1 MPTPIYGVRGID
13 SLNYLNIMKVDRQV
27 IYVSYGRQKIYS
39 DAKEITVGNV
49 ADEVN
54 KAYTLHVQNSAD
66 IKTLWEYYRGKTKIL
81 NKTKEI
87 REEINHKINENRAYE
102 IVKFHKGYVFGEPIQ
117 YIRRERAADNVADD
131 EIATEIN
138 ALNGYM
144 ADANKSACDNA
155 LAEWMYVAGT
165 GYRLTLPN
173 KKWTS
178 DGDEAPLKIYALDP
192 MKTFVVYS
200 TDIDEHV
207 LFACVVAER
216 ENNEK
221 VFSVYTEGKYFE
233 FTDYSKPTEKP
244 NPLGMIP
251 IIEYP
256 AENARLGVFEVVLP
270 LLDALDELQSNRMDD
285 IVQFVN
291 SFLAILGG
299 ELDKETYDKLA
310 EWKTL
315 CLPEGAD
322 AKYLSATL
330 SQSDVQ
336 TFKNDIYEAI
346 YTICGTPNRNGGSST
361 SDTGSA
367 VILRDGWESAEAR
380 AKATEEIFKS
390 CEREFLKIVLR
401 ILRDTVGTKLRL
413 SDITPHFTRRNYDN
427 IASKSQVLIAMLN
440 NPKIHPEVAYAACGM
455 FPDPESA
462 YLQGIAYYNEQMEK
476 WEAQTVDE
484 NAEEDEGNEED
495 EADVQ
500 AS

>member
-1 MPTPIYGVRGID
+1 
-13 SLNYLNIMKVDRQV
+13 V
-27 IYVSYGRQKIYS
+27 IYVSYGRLKIYS
-39 DAKEITVGNV
+39 DAKEITAQNV
-49 ADEVN
+49 VDEVN
-54 KAYTLHVQNSAD
+54 KAYALHVQNRSD
-66 IKTLWEYYRGKTKIL
+66 ITTLWEYYRGKTKIL
-81 NKTKEI
+81 GKTKEI
-87 REEINHKINENRAYE
+87 REEINHLINENRAYE

-117 YIRRERAADNVADD
+117 YVRRERASEDAADD
-131 EIATEIN
+131 AIATEIN

-173 KKWTS
+173 IKWVA
-178 DGDEAPLKIYALDP
+178 DGDEAPLLIFALDP
-192 MKTFVVYS
+192 MKTFIVYS
-200 TDIDEHV
+200 SDIDEHPLMAV
-207 LFACVVAER
+207 VCVER

-221 VFSVYTEGKYFE
+221 VFSVYTDDKYYE
-233 FTDYSKPTEKP
+233 FTEFGAVSTRP

-299 ELDKETYDKLA
+299 ELDKETYDKLS

-322 AKYLSATL
+322 AKYLAATL
-330 SQSDVQ
+330 SQADVQ
-336 TFKNDIYEAI
+336 TLKNDIYTAI
-346 YTICGTPNRNGGSST
+346 LTICGVPNRNGGSST

-367 VILRDGWESAEAR
+367 VILRDGWEAAEAR

-390 CEREFLKIVLR
+390 SEREFLKIVLR
-401 ILRDTVGTKLRL
+401 ILRDTVGTQLRL

-462 YLQGIAYYNEQMEK
+462 YLQGMAYYTEQMEK

-484 NAEEDEGNEED
+484 NTEDDNNEED
-495 EADVQ
+495 EEDVQ

>member
-1 MPTPIYGVRGID
+1 MIW
-13 SLNYLNIMKVDRQV
+13 
-27 IYVSYGRQKIYS
+27 VSYGRLKIYS
-39 DAKEITVGNV
+39 DAKIITAENV
-49 ADEVN
+49 VDEVSR
-54 KAYTLHVQNSAD
+54 AHATHVQNQAE
-66 IKTLWEYYRGKTKIL
+66 IRALWEYYRGKTKIL
-81 NKTKEI
+81 TKTKEI
-87 REEINHKINENRAYE
+87 REEINHRINENRAYE

-117 YIRRERAADNVADD
+117 YVRRERANADD
-131 EIATEIN
+131 ADDLIATEIN

-144 ADANKSACDNA
+144 TDANKSACDNA
-155 LAEWMYVAGT
+155 IAEWMYVAGT

-173 KKWTS
+173 KKWTP
-178 DGDEAPLKIYALDP
+178 DGDEAPLNIYALDP

-200 TDIDEHV
+200 TDIDERV
-207 LFACVVAER
+207 LMAVVVVER
-216 ENNEK
+216 ENEK
-221 VFSVYTEGKYFE
+221 VFSVYTEDKYYE
-233 FTDYSKPTEKP
+233 FTDLGAVSTKS

-299 ELDKETYDKLA
+299 ELDKETYDKLS

-322 AKYLSATL
+322 AKYLAATL
-330 SQSDVQ
+330 SQADVQ
-336 TFKNDIYEAI
+336 TLKNDIYSAI
-346 YTICGTPNRNGGSST
+346 LTICGVPNRNGGSST

-390 CEREFLKIVLR
+390 AEREFLKIVLR

-440 NPKIHPEVAYAACGM
+440 NPKIHPEVAYASCGM

-462 YLQGIAYYNEQMEK
+462 YLQGMAYYTEQMEK
-476 WEAQTVDE
+476 WEAQMVDE
-484 NAEEDEGNEED
+484 GNAEEEED
-495 EADVQ
+495 DVQ
-500 AS
+500 TTGQASEG

>member
-1 MPTPIYGVRGID
+1 M
-13 SLNYLNIMKVDRQV
+13 
-27 IYVSYGRQKIYS
+27 SYGRLKIYS
-39 DAKEITVGNV
+39 DAKTITASNV
-49 ADEVN
+49 VDEVG
-54 KAYTLHVQNSAD
+54 KAYSVHSRNRAD
-66 IKTLWEYYRGKTKIL
+66 IKKLWEYYRGKTEIVTK
-81 NKTKEI
+81 KKEI

-117 YIRRERAADNVADD
+117 YVRRERATSKEADD
-131 EIATEIN
+131 VIATEIN
-138 ALNGYM
+138 SLNGYM
-144 ADANKSACDNA
+144 ADANKSACDNT

-165 GYRLTLPN
+165 GYRLILPN
-173 KKWTS
+173 AKWDS
-178 DGDEAPLKIYALDP
+178 DNDESPLNIYALDP

-207 LFACVVAER
+207 LMAVVVVER

-221 VFSVYTEGKYFE
+221 VFSVYTENSYFE
-233 FTDYSKPTEKP
+233 FTDYGKPVEKP
-244 NPLGMIP
+244 NTLGMIP
-251 IIEYP
+251 IVEYP
-256 AENARLGVFEVVLP
+256 AENSRLGVFEVAMP
-270 LLDALDELQSNRMDD
+270 LLDALDELQSNRIDD

-299 ELDKETYDKLA
+299 ELDKDTDDKLS

-315 CLPEGAD
+315 CLPDGAD

-330 SQSDVQ
+330 SQADVQ
-336 TFKNDIYEAI
+336 TLKNDIYTAI
-346 YTICGTPNRNGGSST
+346 LTICGVPNRNGGSST

-390 CEREFLKIVLR
+390 SEKEFLKIALR

-462 YLQGIAYYNEQMEK
+462 YLQGMAYYEEQMKK
-476 WEAQTVDE
+476 WEPVEVDE
-484 NAEEDEGNEED
+484 TEDEGED
-495 EADVQ
+495 DVQ
-500 AS
+500 VS

>member
-1 MPTPIYGVRGID
+1 M
-13 SLNYLNIMKVDRQV
+13 
-27 IYVSYGRQKIYS
+27 SYGRLKIYS
-39 DAKEITVGNV
+39 DAKEITLANV
-49 ADEVN
+49 ADEVS
-54 KAYTLHVQNSAD
+54 KAYATHIRNRTD
-66 IKTLWEYYRGKTKIL
+66 IKRLWEYYRGKTDIL
-81 NKTKEI
+81 GKKKEI
-87 REEINHKINENRAYE
+87 REGINHKINENRAYE

-117 YIRRERAADNVADD
+117 YVRRERAKAQETDD
-131 EIATEIN
+131 AIAAEIN

-144 ADANKSACDNA
+144 EDANKSACDNA

-173 KKWTS
+173 NKWTP
-178 DGDEAPLKIYALDP
+178 DGDESPLSIYALDP
-192 MKTFVVYS
+192 CKTFVVYS
-200 TDIDEHV
+200 TDVDEHV
-207 LFACVVAER
+207 LMAVVVVER

-221 VFSVYTEGKYFE
+221 VFSVYTESWYFE
-233 FTDYSKPTEKP
+233 FTEHGKPTAQP

-256 AENARLGVFEVVLP
+256 AENARLGVFEVVMP
-270 LLDALDELQSNRMDD
+270 LLNALDELQSNRMDD

-299 ELDKETYDKLA
+299 ELDDATYKKLE

-322 AKYLSATL
+322 AKYLSAPL
-330 SQSDVQ
+330 SQADVQ
-336 TFKNDIYEAI
+336 TFKNDIYQAI
-346 YTICGTPNRNGGSST
+346 YTICGVPNRNGGSST

-390 CEREFLKIVLR
+390 SEKESLKIALR

-427 IASKSQVLIAMLN
+427 IASKAQVLIAMLN
-440 NPKIHPEVAYAACGM
+440 NPKIHPEVAYASCGM

-462 YLQGIAYYNEQMEK
+462 YLQGMAYYEEQMKK
-476 WEAQTVDE
+476 WEPVEVDE
-484 NAEEDEGNEED
+484 TDTEDEED
-495 EADVQ
+495 VQ
-500 AS
+500 VS

>member
-1 MPTPIYGVRGID
+1 M
-13 SLNYLNIMKVDRQV
+13 
-27 IYVSYGRQKIYS
+27 SYGRLKIYS
-39 DAKEITVGNV
+39 DAKTITANNV
-49 ADEVN
+49 VDEVSKTYAVHCRN
-54 KAYTLHVQNSAD
+54 RAD
-66 IKTLWEYYRGKTKIL
+66 IKKLWEYYRGKTEIEL
-81 NKTKEI
+81 KTKEI

-117 YIRRERAADNVADD
+117 YVRRERATSKEADD
-131 EIATEIN
+131 LIATEIN
-138 ALNGYM
+138 SLNGYM
-144 ADANKSACDNA
+144 ADANKSACDNT

-173 KKWTS
+173 KKWAF
-178 DGDEAPLKIYALDP
+178 DNDESPLSIYALDP

-200 TDIDEHV
+200 TDVDEHV
-207 LFACVVAER
+207 LMAVVVVER

-221 VFSVYTEGKYFE
+221 VFSVYTENGYFE
-233 FTDYSKPTEKP
+233 FTDYGRPEEKP
-244 NPLGMIP
+244 NTLGMIP
-251 IIEYP
+251 IVEYP
-256 AENARLGVFEVVLP
+256 AENARLGVFEVAMT

-299 ELDKETYDKLA
+299 ELDKETMEKLEA
-310 EWKTL
+310 YKTL
-315 CLPEGAD
+315 CLPEGTD

-336 TFKNDIYEAI
+336 TFKNDIYTAI
-346 YTICGTPNRNGGSST
+346 LTICGVPNRNGGSST

-367 VILRDGWESAEAR
+367 VILRDGWEAAEAR

-390 CEREFLKIVLR
+390 SEKEFLKIVLR

-440 NPKIHPEVAYAACGM
+440 NTKIHPEVAYAACGM

-462 YLQGIAYYNEQMEK
+462 YLQGMAYYDEQMKK
-476 WEAQTVDE
+476 WEPVEVDE
-484 NAEEDEGNEED
+484 TEDEGED
-495 EADVQ
+495 DVQ
-500 AS
+500 VS

>member
-1 MPTPIYGVRGID
+1 M
-13 SLNYLNIMKVDRQV
+13 
-27 IYVSYGRQKIYS
+27 SYGRLKIYS
-39 DAKEITVGNV
+39 DAKEITAANV
-49 ADEVN
+49 VDEVS
-54 KAYTLHVQNSAD
+54 KAYATHSRNQAD
-66 IKTLWEYYRGKTKIL
+66 IKKLWEYYRGKTKIL
-81 NKTKEI
+81 TKKKEI

-117 YIRRERAADNVADD
+117 YVRRERAVANEADD
-131 EIATEIN
+131 VIATEIN

-155 LAEWMYVAGT
+155 IAEWIYVAGL

-173 KKWTS
+173 KKWLPDS
-178 DGDEAPLKIYALDP
+178 DESPLSIYALDP

-200 TDIDEHV
+200 TDIDEHPLMSV
-207 LFACVVAER
+207 CVVER

-221 VFSVYTEGKYFE
+221 VFSVYTDSSYFE
-233 FTDYSKPTEKP
+233 FTEYGKPVEMP
-244 NPLGMIP
+244 NPLGMNP

-256 AENARLGVFEVVLP
+256 AENARLGVFEVALP

-299 ELDKETYDKLA
+299 ELDAETYKKLE

-315 CLPEGAD
+315 CLPEGSD
-322 AKYLSATL
+322 AKYLSAPL
-330 SQSDVQ
+330 NQADVQ

-390 CEREFLKIVLR
+390 SEKEFLKVALR
-401 ILRDTVGTKLRL
+401 ILRDTVGTKLKL

-462 YLQGIAYYNEQMEK
+462 YLQGIAYYEEQMEK
-476 WEAQTVDE
+476 WEPVAVDE
-484 NAEEDEGNEED
+484 TEDEADED

-500 AS
+500 VS

>member
-1 MPTPIYGVRGID
+1 MVLGGID

-27 IYVSYGRQKIYS
+27 IYVSYGRLKIYS
-39 DAKEITVGNV
+39 DAKEITAQNV
-49 ADEVN
+49 VDEVS
-54 KAYTLHVQNSAD
+54 KAYALHVRNRAD
-66 IKTLWEYYRGKTKIL
+66 IKKLWEYYRGKTKIL
-81 NKTKEI
+81 TKTKEI
-87 REEINHKINENRAYE
+87 RAEINHKINENRAYE

-117 YIRRERAADNVADD
+117 YIRRERASENTEDD
-131 EIATEIN
+131 AIATEIN

-165 GYRLTLPN
+165 SYRLTLPN

-178 DGDEAPLKIYALDP
+178 DGDEAPIRIFALDP

-207 LFACVVAER
+207 LFAACVAER

-221 VFSVYTEGKYFE
+221 VFSVYTEDKYFE
-233 FTDYSKPTEKP
+233 FTDFSPVSTKP

-380 AKATEEIFKS
+380 AKATEAIFKS
-390 CEREFLKIVLR
+390 SEREFLKIVLR

-462 YLQGIAYYNEQMEK
+462 YLQGMAYYNEQMEK

-484 NAEEDEGNEED
+484 TAEDDENNEED
-495 EADVQ
+495 ESNVQ
-500 AS
+500 ATG

>member
-1 MPTPIYGVRGID
+1 
-13 SLNYLNIMKVDRQV
+13 
-27 IYVSYGRQKIYS
+27 
-39 DAKEITVGNV
+39 
-49 ADEVN
+49 
-54 KAYTLHVQNSAD
+54 
-66 IKTLWEYYRGKTKIL
+66 
-81 NKTKEI
+81 
-87 REEINHKINENRAYE
+87 
-102 IVKFHKGYVFGEPIQ
+102 VFGEPIQ
-117 YIRRERAADNVADD
+117 YVRRERATATEADD
-131 EIATEIN
+131 VIATEIN

-173 KKWTS
+173 ARWTA
-178 DGDEAPLKIYALDP
+178 DGDESPLSIYALDP

-200 TDIDEHV
+200 TDIDEHILMSV
-207 LFACVVAER
+207 CVVER

-221 VFSVYTEGKYFE
+221 VFSVYTDNAYFE
-233 FTDYSKPTEKP
+233 FTDYGKPIQKP
-244 NPLGMIP
+244 NPLGMNP
-251 IIEYP
+251 ITEYP
-256 AENARLGVFEVVLP
+256 AENARLGVFEVVMP

-299 ELDKETYDKLA
+299 ELDEATYKKLE

-315 CLPEGAD
+315 CLPEGTD

-330 SQSDVQ
+330 SQADVQ
-336 TFKNDIYEAI
+336 TFKNDIYQAI

-390 CEREFLKIVLR
+390 SEKEFLKIALR
-401 ILRDTVGTKLRL
+401 ILRDTAGTKLRL

-462 YLQGIAYYNEQMEK
+462 YLQGMAYYEEQMKK
-476 WEAQTVDE
+476 WEPVTVDE
-484 NAEEDEGNEED
+484 TEDEGEED
-495 EADVQ
+495 VQ
-500 AS
+500 VS